1 MYLSIYLFIH
11 LFIHVFIYGLIYW
24 SIYLS
29 NYLSTYLS
37 IYLYFSFYPS
47 IHLFIYYISN
57 ISLHHIYVYIYG
69 EYASPG
75 FITIPS
81 LLGSPAAL
89 RSPNRRAPSPTKVLA
104 QWASGRCA
112 AQRHGSSFTLALVLA
127 HPASLYIY
135 IYMSQKIGREN
146 SHYFHGIW
154 CVYLFSYTHTHIN
167 IISKATPSP
176 TTIST
181 PWWRPLATE
190 SPWQWQVPQT
200 LKTSRD
206 LPFIGNSLALQPTI
220 ANPSPNLQVATS
232 KTLRSVSTKALSSGN
247 IFTWD
252 GLPISDSSIQHHPG
266 PFRPSLWSFRSR
278 QPASGFPFA
287 NIAAWDRGL
296 GDHPLGLTRFW
307 KSAPDRNRWIM
318 LDLS

>member
-1 MYLSIYLFIH
+1 
-11 LFIHVFIYGLIYW
+11 
-24 SIYLS
+24 
-29 NYLSTYLS
+29 
-37 IYLYFSFYPS
+37 
-47 IHLFIYYISN
+47 
-57 ISLHHIYVYIYG
+57 
-69 EYASPG
+69 
-75 FITIPS
+75 
-81 LLGSPAAL
+81 
-89 RSPNRRAPSPTKVLA
+89 
-104 QWASGRCA
+104 
-112 AQRHGSSFTLALVLA
+112 
-127 HPASLYIY
+127 
-135 IYMSQKIGREN
+135 MSQKIGREN

-252 GLPISDSSIQHHPG
+252 GLPISDLQHPASSRAIQAFPLV
-266 PFRPSLWSFRSR
+266 FSKSSASFRFSLCKHCSLGSGTRGPSPGTHPVLKKRSR
-278 QPASGFPFA
+278 
-287 NIAAWDRGL
+287 
-296 GDHPLGLTRFW
+296 
-307 KSAPDRNRWIM
+307 
-318 LDLS
+318 

>member
-1 MYLSIYLFIH
+1 MYATKKRLEGKILTIFMGFDVSI
-11 LFIHVFIYGLIYW
+11 
-24 SIYLS
+24 
-29 NYLSTYLS
+29 
-37 IYLYFSFYPS
+37 FS
-47 IHLFIYYISN
+47 
-57 ISLHHIYVYIYG
+57 HI
-69 EYASPG
+69 
-75 FITIPS
+75 
-81 LLGSPAAL
+81 
-89 RSPNRRAPSPTKVLA
+89 
-104 QWASGRCA
+104 
-112 AQRHGSSFTLALVLA
+112 
-127 HPASLYIY
+127 
-135 IYMSQKIGREN
+135 
-146 SHYFHGIW
+146 
-154 CVYLFSYTHTHIN
+154 HTHNN

-252 GLPISDSSIQHHPG
+252 GLPISDLQHPASSRAIQ
-266 PFRPSLWSFRSR
+266 PSLWSFRSR

-307 KSAPDRNRWIM
+307 KSAPEKS
-318 LDLS
+318 LDHAGSIVVGEKR